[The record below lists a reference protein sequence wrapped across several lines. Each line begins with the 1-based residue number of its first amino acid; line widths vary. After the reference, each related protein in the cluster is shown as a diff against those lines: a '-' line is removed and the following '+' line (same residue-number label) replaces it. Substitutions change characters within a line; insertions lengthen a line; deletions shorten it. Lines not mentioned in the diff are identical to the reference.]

1 MDWIEIIHLRSYSHQ
16 DKAQA
21 LVAFRQLSL
30 PRRTGKLKSARLFRN
45 HTLENDLAIII
56 TWHDKKKQGGKS
68 PLGLQLAAA
77 FSEFG
82 QIYHTTW
89 EYEFCL
95 VDNEETRLSYSNVN

>member
-1 MDWIEIIHLRSYSHQ
+1 MDWIEIIHLRSHSHQ
-16 DKAQA
+16 NKAQA

-30 PRRTGKLKSARLFRN
+30 PRRTERLKSARLFRN
-45 HTLENDLAIII
+45 HSLESDLSIII
-56 TWHDKKKQGGKS
+56 TWHNGKKQGGKS

-89 EYEFCL
+89 ECEFSL
-95 VDNEETRLSYSNVN
+95 FDNEETR

>member
-1 MDWIEIIHLRSYSHQ
+1 MDWIEIIHLRTHSHQ

-21 LVAFRQLSL
+21 LAAFRQLSL
-30 PRRTGKLKSARLFRN
+30 PIGIERLKGARLFRN

-56 TWHDKKKQGGKS
+56 TWHNEKKQGGKS

-89 EYEFCL
+89 KYEFSL
-95 VDNEETRLSYSNVN
+95 FDDEVAH

>member
-1 MDWIEIIHLRSYSHQ
+1 MDWIEIIQLRSHSHQ

-21 LVAFRQLSL
+21 LVAFKQLSL
-30 PRRTGKLKSARLFRN
+30 PKRIDRLKSARIFRN
-45 HTLENDLAIII
+45 HTLASDLTIII
-56 TWHDKKKQGGKS
+56 TWHDEKQQGGKS

-89 EYEFCL
+89 EYEFTL
-95 VDNEETRLSYSNVN
+95 FDNEKTR